1 MGLRTH
7 RMRSVVWVLVA
18 GALALAGC
26 GGDETGATAIIRTAD
41 GVQVISAEEAG
52 ELIDNAAD
60 GSAGPADGDADGGD
74 EGASGDEAFDE
85 QTANTVAVADDR
97 SPDEQMFDAFNE
109 FRACLTDRGTEF
121 IGAPDPSGEGPT
133 NDPAYRESLGVCAQ
147 QSDIVA
153 AMEASREASED
164 LTPEQVQ
171 ERNEG
176 VLVFVDCMEGR
187 GWTVEVT
194 TAGNGLITPSNMAGP
209 NGESLFDSS
218 DLDDCAGESQDAAEA
233 AEGES

>member
-1 MGLRTH
+1 VRG
-7 RMRSVVWVLVA
+7 VAWVLAVGLLVLPA
-18 GALALAGC
+18 C
-26 GGDETGATAIIRTAD
+26 GGDESGATAIIRTAD

-52 ELIDNAAD
+52 DLIDNTAAA
-60 GSAGPADGDADGGD
+60 AGDAGADGDAGSEGD
-74 EGASGDEAFDE
+74 AGADGDEAFDE

-97 SPDEQMFDAFNE
+97 TPDERMFDAFNE

-133 NDPAYRESLGVCAQ
+133 NDPAYVESLGVCAQ

-153 AMEASREASED
+153 AMQASQEASED
-164 LTPEQVQ
+164 MTPEEVE

-194 TAGNGLITPSNMAGP
+194 TAGNGMLTPSNFTGP

-218 DLDDCAGESQDAAEA
+218 DLDDCAGESQTAAE
-233 AEGES
+233 EGS